1 MCLHRL
7 KRDGGP
13 PSMGELRRY
22 KGDTKTATNG
32 TWLTNQ
38 ISNGTINLLLLM
50 CKDRATL
57 GSDLSGT

>member
-1 MCLHRL
+1 
-7 KRDGGP
+7 
-13 PSMGELRRY
+13 MGELRRY